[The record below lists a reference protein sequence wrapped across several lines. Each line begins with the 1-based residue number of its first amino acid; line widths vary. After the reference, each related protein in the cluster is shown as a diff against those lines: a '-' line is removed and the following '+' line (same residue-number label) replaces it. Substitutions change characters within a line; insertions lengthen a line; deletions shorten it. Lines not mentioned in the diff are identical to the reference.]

1 MFTIDWNA
9 SKRMVHRTTPSC
21 LDIFHTRGKDWKVMS
36 ILRKILLWRFRASR
50 NAKVAFFF
58 GTPTKK
64 AAPSLARSTPS
75 EHRPSAGLCKS
86 VAAYNWHW
94 TKKLITKI
102 VHPRPLGPR
111 APSALSGESRHPRS
125 PFVCPGAPS
134 PPSLRDPPSRASPLF
149 ILRADAH
156 LSSRT
161 RSRET
166 LEITHPP
173 PIYNYLL
180 LDYTL
185 LIGRVGERAEKSVS
199 RFLLYAREFLVTWE
213 SSCLN
218 GLK

>member
-21 LDIFHTRGKDWKVMS
+21 LDIFHTRGRDWRVMS
-36 ILRKILLWRFRASR
+36 VLRKILLWRFRASR

-125 PFVCPGAPS
+125 PFVRPGAPS
-134 PPSLRDPPSRASPLF
+134 PPPS
-149 ILRADAH
+149 
-156 LSSRT
+156 
-161 RSRET
+161 E
-166 LEITHPP
+166 THPP
-173 PIYNYLL
+173 ARLL
-180 LDYTL
+180 FLSFARTRISLPGHDHERPWKL
-185 LIGRVGERAEKSVS
+185 LIHHRYTTTC
-199 RFLLYAREFLVTWE
+199 FLIIR
-213 SSCLN
+213 C
-218 GLK
+218 